1 MKAPDAARLTA
12 LAAIWGS
19 SFLFTRVAAPA
30 IGPVATADLRMLIGG
45 VALAAWLA
53 FTRFDAQWRRWW
65 HFYVLVGLLTSA
77 VPFLLFGYAALELTA
92 GMLVVLN
99 ATSPMWGALLAAL
112 FEGARLS
119 ISGTAGLALGVG
131 GVALLAA
138 PEGGSSLLSITAA
151 LGGAFSY
158 GVSAVVMRRWTRE
171 APARG
176 LAVGTQVTG
185 GLLFLPLMML
195 SPPAMPGAPVILS
208 VLALGLLCS
217 AAAYLLYF
225 RLIAD
230 IGAAGALTVT
240 YLIPVFGILW
250 GALFLGEPLHATML
264 GGAALVIAGTILVLR
279 G

>member
-19 SFLFTRVAAPA
+19 SFLFTRVTAPA

-45 VALAAWLA
+45 IALAAWIA
-53 FTRFDAQWRRWW
+53 FTGFDPQWRRWW
-65 HFYVLVGLLTSA
+65 HFYILVGLLTSA
-77 VPFLLFGYAALELTA
+77 LPFLLFAYAALELTA
-92 GMLVVLN
+92 GMLVILN
-99 ATSPMWGALLAAL
+99 ATSPMWGALLAAV
-112 FEGARLS
+112 FEGAKLS
-119 ISGTAGLALGVG
+119 ASGITGLALGVC
-131 GVALLAA
+131 GVVMLAG
-138 PEGGSSLLSITAA
+138 PEGGSNLLSIAA
-151 LGGAFSY
+151 GLGGAFSY

-176 LAVGTQVTG
+176 LAVGTQVTC
-185 GLLFLPLMML
+185 GLLFLPLMLL